1 MMSIEKLIPRL
12 ARDCSANHG
21 QLYPLL
27 LDIFKVEKDF
37 KWTVVT
43 LIDPELEKVERFSD
57 QIRMRLD
64 QLHYNIKLANL
75 ILVELPNKNK
85 VFPEKEIHYDGQK
98 YAIVGVGVFEES
110 TLGHWIAWI
119 KNKTS

>member
-85 VFPEKEIHYDGQK
+85 VFPEKGDP
-98 YAIVGVGVFEES
+98 
-110 TLGHWIAWI
+110 L
-119 KNKTS
+119 